1 MAFWNAVIATPSP
14 DPSFETNGSRGW
26 TAQYQQR
33 VALGATGIVPAGI
46 IDSGSEAGGNP
57 PE

>member
-1 MAFWNAVIATPSP
+1 MAFWNAVIATPFPGLESN
-14 DPSFETNGSRGW
+14 TKIRGW

-33 VALGATGIVPAGI
+33 VALGVAGVVPAAI

>member
-1 MAFWNAVIATPSP
+1 MPFWNATVATPYP
-14 DPSFETNGSRGW
+14 GLIENIVSRGW

-33 VALGATGIVPAGI
+33 VALGVTGVVAAAI